1 MFKRVF
7 VLLIVLCLA
16 ANASAA
22 LVAHYDFEE
31 GSGTTATDVTTNS
44 YDGTFAASP
53 DTPGYTSDA
62 AVGSYALDLTAGNM
76 RTDSNEAHVD
86 LGIWDM
92 TGTDGSF
99 AYSMWYKYNAVEF
112 WWDAPEPP
120 TGAWSPLSPVLLCQG
135 SSDTDGMFMHFF
147 SAQAASGV
155 PAKLALWDPLRL
167 NGGGRWTTNFLP
179 TDHLTEWV
187 HLEVSYNAAIGLAY
201 RVDGGAWSTYGGWN
215 PGPNS
220 LSKIWLGGTTIAA
233 MNWYPGQ
240 LHGYIDD
247 VKIYDAPIPEP
258 ATIALLG
265 LGGLLLRRRRR

>member
-53 DTPGYTSDA
+53 DTPGYTTDS
-62 AVGSYALDLTAGNM
+62 AVGTYALDLTAGNM

-86 LGIWDM
+86 LGVWDM

-99 AYSMWYKYNAVEF
+99 AYSMWYKYNSIEF

-120 TGAWSPLSPVLLCQG
+120 TGAFSPLSPVLLMQANDG
-135 SSDTDGMFMHFF
+135 TDGMFTTFI
-147 SAQAASGV
+147 SAQAASGI
-155 PAKLALWDPLRL
+155 PSKLALWDPLF
-167 NGGGRWTTNFLP
+167 GVASRWMTDYLP
-179 TDHLTEWV
+179 TDDLGEWV

-201 RVDGGAWSTYGGWN
+201 RIDGGLWSTYGGWT

-220 LSKIWLGGTTIAA
+220 LTKIWLGGVSQAA
-233 MNWYPGQ
+233 LGWYPGQ